1 MADNEKPEKIIDV
14 ETAPDVPETDV
25 IENEYVEDH
34 EDHREEHHEDSGV
47 ATNILKI
54 AGLLVIGGALSLWLG
69 PKIAPI
75 LPSGMAPVASWLA
88 PGGAQTNSEITAL
101 QAELASMP
109 EPVSSY
115 EIQAMIAG
123 AISTK
128 TAALST
134 KIDALSGGPDNNELI
149 SRLAALELETDGL
162 RAEVS
167 ALLTQLSDFSEV
179 GGEVSADTATKLAG
193 FAAVNEGLRA
203 QIAALANRL
212 DGVSATAAQVSVVE
226 TNAEV
231 ERNAT
236 SIRNSLNT
244 IEVALSAGLPFASS
258 LAELENAGIADIPAV
273 LLDASSGVAT
283 MAKLRANFPEAAH
296 DAIRASILASAGD
309 GVLASIGAFAKAQV
323 AGRSLTPQD
332 GVGPDAVLSR
342 AEAAL
347 KNDDLATALTE
358 IDALPAASMPSE
370 ARGSMGDWVANATRL
385 QNTLLAFDALQTS
398 LTNE

>member
-14 ETAPDVPETDV
+14 ETAPDVPETDA
-25 IENEYVEDH
+25 IENEYVEDQ
-34 EDHREEHHEDSGV
+34 EEHHEDSGV
-47 ATNILKI
+47 AANILKI
-54 AGLLVIGGALSLWLG
+54 AGLLVVGGALSLWLG
-69 PKIAPI
+69 PKIAPT

-88 PGGAQTNSEITAL
+88 PGGARTNAKIAAL

-134 KIDALSGGPDNNELI
+134 KIDALGGGLDDSEIL
-149 SRLAALELETDGL
+149 SRLSALELETDGL
-162 RAEVS
+162 NAEVS
-167 ALLTQLSDFSEV
+167 ALLTQLSDVSQV
-179 GGEVSADTATKLAG
+179 GGEVSAGTAAKLAS

-203 QIAALANRL
+203 QIAALANRV
-212 DGVSATAAQVSVVE
+212 DGVSATAAQVSIVE
-226 TNAEV
+226 TNAEA

-244 IEVALSAGLPFASS
+244 IEVALSAGLPFTSS
-258 LAELENAGIADIPAV
+258 LADLESAGIIDIPVA
-273 LLDASSGVAT
+273 LSDASGGVAT
-283 MAKLRANFPEAAH
+283 MAKLRADFPEAAH
-296 DAIRASILASAGD
+296 AAIRASILASAGD

-347 KNDDLATALTE
+347 KNDDLAAALTE
-358 IDALPAASMPSE
+358 IDALPAVSMPSE

-385 QNTLLAFDALQTS
+385 QNTLLAFDTLQAS